1 MDLLKVPEPLR
12 LSGNLSENW
21 QRFKQ
26 KFELYLQAT
35 TVEKAPKSDASKA
48 AHLLSFAG
56 DEALDI
62 FNNFQYGPGESKE
75 SYGTVVQKFGAYF
88 SEVSNKIHERYVFC
102 TRSQMEKEHFE
113 KFGRDLKR
121 QATQCNFGDQ
131 HDSLIRDQ
139 IVFGTN
145 NSKLRERMLA
155 EKDLTLLKA
164 EELCKA
170 AELAALRSQVWNK
183 SEDCVDSISSRTV
196 STKKQQQRD
205 KKLCLDNQEYCY
217 RKCNRKQ
224 RPKQCPAFGKISHSS
239 RKFNHFASCCRKST
253 TVSEVGK
260 VDEND

>member
-21 QRFKQ
+21 LRFKQ

-35 TVEKAPKSDASKA
+35 AVKKAPKSDASKA
-48 AHLLSFAG
+48 ALLLSFAG

-62 FNNFQYGPGESKE
+62 FNNFQYSPGESKK
-75 SYGTVVQKFGAYF
+75 SYGTVVQKFNAYF
-88 SEVSNKIHERYVFC
+88 SEVSNEIHERYVFR
-102 TRSQMEKEHFE
+102 TKSQMEKEPFE
-113 KFGRDLKR
+113 KFARYLKR
-121 QATQCNFGDQ
+121 QATRCNFGDQ

-164 EELCKA
+164 EEL
-170 AELAALRSQVWNK
+170 AALRSQVWNK

-205 KKLCLDNQEYCY
+205 KKLCRNNQEYCC
-217 RKCNRKQ
+217 RKCNRKH
-224 RPKQCPAFGKISHSS
+224 RPKQCPAFGIICHSCH
-239 RKFNHFASCCRKST
+239 KFNHFASCSRKST

-260 VDEND
+260 AD